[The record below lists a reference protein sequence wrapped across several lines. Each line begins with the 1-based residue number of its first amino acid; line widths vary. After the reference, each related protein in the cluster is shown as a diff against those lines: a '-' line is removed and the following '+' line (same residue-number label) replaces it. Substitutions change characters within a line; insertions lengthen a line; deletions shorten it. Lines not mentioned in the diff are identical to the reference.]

1 MENNKYL
8 TGKFLCVRITRY
20 QHIVYENGEIGVIL
34 YFKRVMLWKDKGKRK
49 FYSVVDNITL
59 TDWDK
64 ITNERIGV
72 GSIINIS
79 IKYTTPY
86 IVYDCY
92 NTENPPGVQTI
103 QKPVICPLCG
113 KPVDDTEN
121 TSKKVKCTNESCNRF
136 EIVRITRFIK
146 FCLGIYRFTY
156 VSAYFLYTQLVVT
169 SIKSL
174 YNYVRPESI
183 VAIHR
188 ITNPLLR
195 EAVAAILNKP
205 DIPRALIYYAL
216 LPKLTPNL
224 IWRYSSTKITSWT
237 NIPIYPYSY
246 NGVMLRNDRTES
258 IEKCIELFL
267 EYKRTHK
274 EKIVLLNAKTTI
286 KHIANPEIV
295 DNMFYL
301 MPYKNVSKEY
311 LVDRIRLYGGR
322 VERNYRNIYSKD
334 GLKGL
339 DVIITETPAELEKV
353 FEKGIIKIR
362 SYQWLQKQIELHV
375 QPV

>member
-1 MENNKYL
+1 M
-8 TGKFLCVRITRY
+8 
-20 QHIVYENGEIGVIL
+20 
-34 YFKRVMLWKDKGKRK
+34 
-49 FYSVVDNITL
+49 
-59 TDWDK
+59 
-64 ITNERIGV
+64 
-72 GSIINIS
+72 
-79 IKYTTPY
+79 
-86 IVYDCY
+86 
-92 NTENPPGVQTI
+92 
-103 QKPVICPLCG
+103 
-113 KPVDDTEN
+113 
-121 TSKKVKCTNESCNRF
+121 
-136 EIVRITRFIK
+136 
-146 FCLGIYRFTY
+146 
-156 VSAYFLYTQLVVT
+156 
-169 SIKSL
+169 
-174 YNYVRPESI
+174 RPESI

-246 NGVMLRNDRTES
+246 NGVMLRNDRAES

-274 EKIVLLNAKTTI
+274 EEIGLLNAKTTI